1 MHVHLTRFLSF
12 EVMQKQFATELEE
25 AGDKL
30 SNAEAVA
37 SEMRLMLQTEHDKAL
52 NSEIWARLVERS
64 PKPNPH
70 SNNGCELRK
79 LKVQR
84 SEGQIPF
91 KKT

>member
-1 MHVHLTRFLSF
+1 MHVHLNRFLSF
-12 EVMQKQFATELEE
+12 EVMRKQFAMELEE

-30 SNAEAVA
+30 NNAEAAA

-52 NSEIWARLVERS
+52 NSEIWARLVQRS
-64 PKPNPH
+64 LNPNPH

-84 SEGQIPF
+84 LEG
-91 KKT
+91 